1 MPVLTQ
7 DELSKMLDGIQGAN
21 VATEIDPTNRL
32 CMAIVG
38 APKAGKSWFAAT
50 LAEAVGATYFFD
62 CDNRFSSIAGKPNV
76 LGKTYTDISQ
86 LRPTAARTMDSD
98 IERFKYNKTSGKP
111 IPAAYVLDSMSFLK
125 RNMENEIFD
134 QMKSGKVKMFR
145 EVKTGSDVVRIP
157 EGWDSINGVRD
168 YMLYTIAELR
178 SLGHL
183 IAIFHERPIVD
194 KTLSTA
200 DRTVYTGE
208 IGVDPPYLQPLLS
221 VFNEVMRIKVDG
233 NSKYKVWTRV
243 TKDFNAATTLKGLE
257 LEENPNLA
265 ELLNKHNKFIAANK

>member
-1 MPVLTQ
+1 
-7 DELSKMLDGIQGAN
+7 MLDGIQGVN
-21 VATEIDPTNRL
+21 IATEIDTTKKI

-38 APKAGKSWFAAT
+38 APKSGKSNLAAT
-50 LAEAVGATYFFD
+50 IAEAVGATYFFD
-62 CDNRFSSIAGKPNV
+62 CDDRLSSVAGRPNV
-76 LGKTYTDISQ
+76 MGKTYTDTSQ
-86 LRPTAARTMDSD
+86 LIPTAAKNLDKD
-98 IERFKYNKTSGKP
+98 IERFKYNKISNKP

-125 RNMENEIFD
+125 KIMENEIFD

-145 EVKTGSDVVRIP
+145 EVKTGGDVIRIP

-208 IGVDPPYLQPLLS
+208 IGVDPPYLNTLLS
-221 VFNEVMRIKVDG
+221 VFNEVMRIKVDANG
-233 NSKYKVWTRV
+233 QYKVWTRV
-243 TKDFNAATTLKGLE
+243 TKDFSAATTLKGLE
-257 LEENPNLA
+257 LIESPNLA
-265 ELLNKHNKFIAANK
+265 EMLNKHNKFIAANKPQ